1 MTRVELLAI
10 TAPFFAAV
18 VMGLFLLVTNYF
30 DDKATAKRAAAKAA
44 GRDTAAG
51 NPLDREIAEA
61 RTGSRALLAAA
72 VKQLDSLNRLEARS
86 AAQTASRRALEPVE
100 DGGEKR

>member
-1 MTRVELLAI
+1 
-10 TAPFFAAV
+10 
-18 VMGLFLLVTNYF
+18 MGLFLLVTNYF

-44 GRDTAAG
+44 DRDPATG

-61 RTGSRALLAAA
+61 RTESRALLAAA
-72 VKQLDSLNRLEARS
+72 AKQLDSLNRLEARS
-86 AAQTASRRALEPVE
+86 AARTISRRALEPVE